1 MKEFLA
7 IFVPTIKRNAF
18 TTKNESYEKVTINKN
33 KNSNYLKTPVLYK
46 YRCFFCACFIHFV
59 MPARVGMSVGAVRC
73 QSGWVAS
80 HVRGMWVALRGSGLQ
95 IVALA
100 MRHNVSRVCDVLAAN

>member
-1 MKEFLA
+1 MKYTRSVAL
-7 IFVPTIKRNAF
+7 
-18 TTKNESYEKVTINKN
+18 
-33 KNSNYLKTPVLYK
+33 
-46 YRCFFCACFIHFV
+46 CFIYLV

-80 HVRGMWVALRGSGLQ
+80 HVRGMWAALRGSGLQ

-100 MRHNVSRVCDVLAAN
+100 MRHNGSGACVRLKCEPNLNLKY

>member
-1 MKEFLA
+1 LTCGGFLIFILNTSTELPMKH
-7 IFVPTIKRNAF
+7 
-18 TTKNESYEKVTINKN
+18 
-33 KNSNYLKTPVLYK
+33 NSIQPKLHQAL
-46 YRCFFCACFIHFV
+46 V
-59 MPARVGMSVGAVRC
+59 MPARVGKCVGAVRC

-100 MRHNVSRVCDVLAAN
+100 MRHNDLLSDT